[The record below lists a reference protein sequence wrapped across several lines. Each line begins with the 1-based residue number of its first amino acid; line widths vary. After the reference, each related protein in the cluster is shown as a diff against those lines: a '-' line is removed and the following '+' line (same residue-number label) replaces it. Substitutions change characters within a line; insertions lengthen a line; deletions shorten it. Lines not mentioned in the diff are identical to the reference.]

1 MIINSH
7 VHVNTSGNFFYYPEY
22 DLQQFLTEMQ
32 ENRISIA
39 FPSLNPKVDIFRCP
53 NAETQHLSSEKTI
66 CTATHKRAKPQH
78 RVAVFSSDNQ
88 LVLQCK
94 TCGKVIAKTS
104 IDPLRV
110 HNKELIM
117 LTKPY
122 RSALKPLLYLL
133 LSKATMQQEI
143 DFWENNYPNS
153 FVGFKLHPWNDQVSV
168 ADFRLHA
175 SKPFL
180 IHTGIREL
188 ESAKN
193 AIAFAKNNPNLKVVL
208 AHAAA
213 LDENALQE
221 ISLLDNVW
229 IDCCPST
236 FMYENR
242 FSAFAFP
249 QDITSPADI
258 YYKALDYLPS
268 SKVLFGTDSPWG
280 NSRQELAVIQQL
292 QVPESVKAQILYR
305 NACEVYGL

>member
-53 NAETQHLSSEKTI
+53 NEETQHLSSEKTI
-66 CTATHKRAKPQH
+66 CKATHERAKPQH

-122 RSALKPLLYLL
+122 RSTLKPLLYLL

-208 AHAAA
+208 AHAAT
-213 LDENALQE
+213 LDENALHE

-258 YYKALDYLPS
+258 YYKVLDYLPS

-292 QVPESVKAQILYR
+292 QVPKSVKAQILYR
-305 NACEVYGL
+305 NACEVYRL

>member
-22 DLQQFLTEMQ
+22 DLQEFLAEMQ

-39 FPSLNPKVDIFRCP
+39 FPALNPKVDIFRCP
-53 NAETQHLSSEKTI
+53 NEETQHLSSEKPI
-66 CTATHKRAKPQH
+66 CTATHERAKLQH

-88 LVLQCK
+88 LILQCK
-94 TCGKVIAKTS
+94 TCGKVITKTS

-133 LSKATMQQEI
+133 LSKLTMQQEI

-258 YYKALDYLPS
+258 YYKVLDYLPS

-292 QVPESVKAQILYR
+292 QVPKSVKAQILYR

>member
-39 FPSLNPKVDIFRCP
+39 FPALNPKVDIFRCP
-53 NAETQHLSSEKTI
+53 NAETQHLSSEKPI

-78 RVAVFSSDNQ
+78 RVTVFSSDNQ

-193 AIAFAKNNPNLKVVL
+193 AIAFAKNNANLKVVL

-305 NACEVYGL
+305 NACEVYRL

>member
-7 VHVNTSGNFFYYPEY
+7 VHVNTSGNFFYYPQY
-22 DLQQFLTEMQ
+22 DLQQFLAEMQ

-39 FPSLNPKVDIFRCP
+39 LPTLNPKVDIFRCP
-53 NAETQHLSSEKTI
+53 NAETQHLSGEKPI

-94 TCGKVIAKTS
+94 TCGKVIATTS

-193 AIAFAKNNPNLKVVL
+193 AIAFAKNNANLKVVL